1 MKKQLLALCLCALMA
16 FFPGCGPE
24 SGQSIRMDLEGAVE
38 TLDPQFSTSWESQV
52 ILLNTMEGLLVR
64 DGEGNLQAG
73 AAESW
78 EVSADGLTYTFHLRE
93 DAVWDDANFKEGKAA
108 TPVTAHDFVFAFH
121 RIFDPQTPSPWA
133 EDFSAIRGARQVLA
147 GELSKEQLGVRAS
160 GDYTLVITLSEP
172 SPVLPELLAGSGA
185 LPCNQEFFE
194 STRARYGQGTS
205 YLLSNGPFYLSAWD
219 EEALVLRPNSA
230 YTGEQQVL
238 CPSVVL
244 YTGRAARE
252 GTTAWQLFL
261 DGKSDFCLA
270 GNLTA
275 QELEGQNFSF
285 YPAEDTVWA
294 LVFRQEEGSVL
305 ADARIRQALTL
316 PLDREEFGERIPER
330 FSLTSSLVPG
340 SATLLGQEYRELAP
354 APQGSSSSPQEARE
368 ALTAGLEELELT
380 SLPKLTLLLPQSAQ
394 LGSLGGYFQRV
405 WQDELLQYI
414 NLEILEDA
422 EFEKRLAAGD
432 FQMAIAPLAA
442 GSGSPMDAL
451 AAFATGSSANICLYQ
466 DPEFDLLLAQARTA
480 PDASQAADLCLRCE
494 QRLEEQAA
502 AMALFS
508 QQGYYAVA
516 QGVEG
521 LKYHQGSILFSGAAR
536 K

>member
-1 MKKQLLALCLCALMA
+1 MKKRLLALCLCALMVLV
-16 FFPGCGPE
+16 PGCSRE
-24 SGQSIRMDLEGAVE
+24 SGESIRVDLEGTVE

-64 DGEGNLQAG
+64 DGQGTLQPG

-93 DAVWDDANFKEGKAA
+93 DAVWDDANSKEGKAA

-147 GELSKEQLGVRAS
+147 GELPKEQLGVRAA
-160 GDYTLVITLSEP
+160 DDHTLVITLSEP

-205 YLLSNGPFYLSAWD
+205 YLLSNGPFYISAWD

-230 YTGEQQVL
+230 YTGEQEAL

-244 YTGRAARE
+244 YTGRAALE
-252 GTTAWQLFL
+252 NTTAWQLFL

-270 GNLTA
+270 GSLTA
-275 QELEGQNFSF
+275 QELEGQDFSF

-305 ADARIRQALTL
+305 ADTDVRRALL
-316 PLDREEFGERIPER
+316 LSVDRDGFGERLPQR
-330 FSLTSSLVPG
+330 FSLTGSLVPG
-340 SATLLGQEYRELAP
+340 SATLLGQEYRELA
-354 APQGSSSSPQEARE
+354 AVSQGSLYNPEKARE
-368 ALTAGLEELELT
+368 ALSAGLERLELE
-380 SLPKLTLLLPQSAQ
+380 SLPKLTLLLPESAQ
-394 LGSLGGYFQRV
+394 LGSLGGYLQRV

-414 NLEILEDA
+414 NLEILEDG
-422 EFEKRLAAGD
+422 EFEKRLAAGN
-432 FQMAIAPLAA
+432 FQMAIAPLDA

-451 AAFATGSSANICLYQ
+451 AAFSTGSSTNICLYQ

-480 PDASQAADLCLRCE
+480 PDAQEAADLCLRCE
-494 QRLEEQAA
+494 KRLEEQAA
-502 AMALFS
+502 AMPLFS

-516 QGVEG
+516 RGVEG
-521 LKYHQGSILFSGAAR
+521 LRYHQGSILFSGASR